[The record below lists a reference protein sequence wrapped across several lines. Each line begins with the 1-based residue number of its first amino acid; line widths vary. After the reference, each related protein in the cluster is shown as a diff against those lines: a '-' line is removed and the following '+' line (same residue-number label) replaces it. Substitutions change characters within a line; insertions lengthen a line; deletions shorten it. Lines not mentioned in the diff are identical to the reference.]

1 MVYGELEPGVKP
13 NPYFSPCEQL
23 RNTFFMLIKKRLCV
37 LTGSIH
43 TKILNITKT
52 KVYRTNNDHAL
63 KFSITSLLKLIEKIH
78 YRVHHN

>member
-52 KVYRTNNDHAL
+52 KVYRTNKDHQL
-63 KFSITSLLKLIEKIH
+63 YSVLNRFKSHLVIFFE
-78 YRVHHN
+78 